1 MKSLKCKRKNEM
13 VWCSSSCMTTWYK
26 MADWYTVFLVM
37 IKVVYPFLW
46 NPFITGKPIITL
58 PFTVVETVK
67 GHLLSCTA
75 LGTPPIQVKLFKD
88 NILLASGKSSIHFRL
103 NESATYTCLANN
115 SFGTDYRDFQVTL
128 LGKCS
133 TDPYWTNTEPL

>member
-1 MKSLKCKRKNEM
+1 CYPPLS
-13 VWCSSSCMTTWYK
+13 CSTTEKYNLQMNSSHHFLC
-26 MADWYTVFLVM
+26 FLV
-37 IKVVYPFLW
+37 VVVLEW
-46 NPFITGKPIITL
+46 KCIASTKTGKPIITL

-128 LGKCS
+128 LG
-133 TDPYWTNTEPL
+133 